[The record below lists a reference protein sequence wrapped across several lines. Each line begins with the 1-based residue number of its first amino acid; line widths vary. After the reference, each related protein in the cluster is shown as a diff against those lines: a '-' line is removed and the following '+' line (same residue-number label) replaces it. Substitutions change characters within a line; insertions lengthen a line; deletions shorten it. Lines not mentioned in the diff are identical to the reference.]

1 MSETKYCVKGCYF
14 HVHLDP
20 KCPSFQNMVKKFTK
34 DGKSCQ
40 DAAEKFEDRMV
51 MLKKNFPDL
60 VKYHKVVY
68 ECKFKEFLA
77 GKISPDFDSTFD
89 IDDLNKKQQFFS
101 RLIPRAACLPG
112 KKVLLHLC
120 WSKIDSPNQ
129 KFYYWDMNMAYTYA
143 LKKYR

>member
-1 MSETKYCVKGCYF
+1 
-14 HVHLDP
+14 
-20 KCPSFQNMVKKFTK
+20 MVKKFTK

-40 DAAEKFEDRMV
+40 DAAEKFEDRMI
-51 MLKKNFPDL
+51 MLKMFFPDL

-77 GKISPDFDSTFD
+77 GNILPDFDSTFS
-89 IDDLNKKQQFFS
+89 IDDLNNKQQFFS
-101 RLIPRAACLPG
+101 GLISRAACLPG